1 VPVWTDAC
9 QGWQDPSTS
18 TENETV
24 AQPGY
29 RQTGRASPMMNCI
42 ICDELIW
49 ISGDYFYGAHIA
61 CAKQA
66 VDYEAQ
72 AMAERRDEIRSS
84 DD

>member
-1 VPVWTDAC
+1 
-9 QGWQDPSTS
+9 
-18 TENETV
+18 
-24 AQPGY
+24 
-29 RQTGRASPMMNCI
+29 MMNCI
-42 ICDELIW
+42 ICDMPITLR
-49 ISGDYFYGAHIA
+49 GDYFYGAHIE